1 MITERKMY
9 GGRGQGT
16 LLKYDSSPFW
26 YSVLRV
32 RGKEVCEST
41 KTEDLKVARR
51 VHKNRL
57 DAVALDRQGVKPFAA
72 PMAQRVTVS
81 ELLDA
86 WLQDVDLRGLK
97 SAKSYQYHQRA
108 SREKFGDWR
117 AVDVTAEA
125 VDSWVTKLRADGLAA
140 ATCNR
145 RVQCLASSF
154 KLAVERKRLTS
165 APTFRKLSEAGNAR
179 QGFFEQDEV
188 DRLIPVLPEHLQDA
202 TQFAYFTSWRKEEV
216 FGLRWEWVDLAGR
229 TITLPTTKNGKR
241 RSLRLGG
248 EVLEILKRREAA
260 RLTERDGQPVVS
272 DYVFHRR
279 GQRVIDF
286 KRVWRSAVKAA
297 GLPHKMFHDLR
308 RSGVRNMIRKGVPET
323 VAMSISGHRTR
334 STFDRYSITSGADQ
348 VAAMEAVSVGQ
359 DGQTPARD

>member
-1 MITERKMY
+1 MKVIERESR
-9 GGRGQGT
+9 GRGKGS
-16 LLKYDSSPFW
+16 L
-26 YSVLRV
+26 V
-32 RGKEVCEST
+32 RYEGVANWTACFYANGREHREST
-41 KTEDLKVARR
+41 GTSDLKQARAWLR
-51 VHKNRL
+51 AKL
-57 DAVALDRQGVKPFAA
+57 DDVGASRRGHTTFTPAS
-72 PMAQRVTVS
+72 AQRVTVG

-86 WLQDVDLRGLK
+86 WLDDVRLRGLK
-97 SAKSYQYHQRA
+97 SGKSYEYHSRA
-108 SREKFGDWR
+108 GRETFGTWR
-117 AVDVTAEA
+117 AADVTAES
-125 VDSWVTKLRADGLAA
+125 VDAYVTKLRADGLAA

-145 RVQCLASSF
+145 RVQCLASAF
-154 KLAVERKRLTS
+154 KLGVARKRLTS

-179 QGFFEQDEV
+179 QGFFEQPEV

-202 TQFAYFTSWRKEEV
+202 TLFAYLTSWRKEEV

-248 EVLEILKRREAA
+248 DVLEILKRAEGA
-260 RLTERDGQPVVS
+260 RLAERNGEPVVS
-272 DYVFHRR
+272 DYVFHRQ
-279 GQRVIDF
+279 GKRVIDF

-348 VAAMEAVSVGQ
+348 VAAMEAVS
-359 DGQTPARD
+359 A